1 MASQKEE
8 RYQVKNA
15 ENHKK
20 ARQPSA
26 PPALSRPAVFKS
38 VIARVTE
45 TSGDPRRN
53 SHFGLLRAGAQ
64 RKKVAGRNE
73 PTIHFNCLT
82 EQASDNLQR
91 ATTRY

>member
-1 MASQKEE
+1 M
-8 RYQVKNA
+8 KNA

-38 VIARVTE
+38 VIVRVTE
-45 TSGDPRRN
+45 TSGDPRRNSPFTISIVIYRYIDITIVRVTETSRRN

-64 RKKVAGRNE
+64 RKR
-73 PTIHFNCLT
+73 
-82 EQASDNLQR
+82 
-91 ATTRY
+91 

>member
-1 MASQKEE
+1 MQKII
-8 RYQVKNA
+8 
-15 ENHKK
+15 KK

-38 VIARVTE
+38 VIVRVT
-45 TSGDPRRN
+45 DPRRN

-64 RKKVAGRNE
+64 RKKVAGCNE
-73 PTIHFNCLT
+73 PTIHFNWLT

-91 ATTRY
+91 ATNILSKADLLFELLV